1 MAIYPNGWKSP
12 EIQQAC
18 GFTSHSY
25 RLGEIFNVMCFVRS
39 GCRYVV
45 VLVVFDVVL
54 FVGGLFLLHV
64 YALCVI
70 CVCVL
75 LLLFLFVFCLFV
87 VVCVLVRGR
96 GCIKTAVSVSTIIV
110 LFMTI
115 ASPTSG
121 HTFSNSVFTIAH
133 YSFRIPWHLWEDFGF
148 NFKWQELWDRF
159 LSSDYRN
166 LYPSYTDTYVVIYPR
181 LQS

>member
-1 MAIYPNGWKSP
+1 MLYTIFDLRVLIRCRLYITGLLMATGMAIYPNGWKSP

-39 GCRYVV
+39 GCRCV
-45 VLVVFDVVL
+45 VVFDVVL

-70 CVCVL
+70 CMCVL
-75 LLLFLFVFCLFV
+75 LLFFCSFFVYLLLFVCW
-87 VVCVLVRGR
+87 CG
-96 GCIKTAVSVSTIIV
+96 GGINTAVSVSTIIV
-110 LFMTI
+110 LLMTI

-121 HTFSNSVFTIAH
+121 HTFSNSVFTIA
-133 YSFRIPWHLWEDFGF
+133 
-148 NFKWQELWDRF
+148 Q
-159 LSSDYRN
+159 
-166 LYPSYTDTYVVIYPR
+166 
-181 LQS
+181 

>member
-1 MAIYPNGWKSP
+1 MATGMAIYPNGWKSP

-39 GCRYVV
+39 GCRCV
-45 VLVVFDVVL
+45 VVFDVVL

-96 GCIKTAVSVSTIIV
+96 YQYCS
-110 LFMTI
+110 
-115 ASPTSG
+115 
-121 HTFSNSVFTIAH
+121 FSFYYYCVINDH
-133 YSFRIPWHLWEDFGF
+133 R
-148 NFKWQELWDRF
+148 K
-159 LSSDYRN
+159 
-166 LYPSYTDTYVVIYPR
+166 SYIRAYL
-181 LQS
+181 LQ